1 MAREGWMP
9 FFILAGVIFV
19 FAVIFALYVRG
30 VREKYIET
38 IQRLRVQRRRKEID
52 MGDAQNDIA
61 IRKENVKL
69 LERHLET
76 LRLEHEREKRRLAE
90 EAAAGEER
98 TALSVLES
106 MGRVSQED
114 IDRAEEFR
122 AKSGS
127 EASIEE
133 VLVLLEI
140 VSPEEVQNAK
150 ATSRR

>member
-1 MAREGWMP
+1 MP
-9 FFILAGVIFV
+9 FFILGAVIFV

-52 MGDAQNDIA
+52 MGDVQNDIA

-69 LERHLET
+69 LERHMET

-106 MGRVSQED
+106 MGRVSKED

>member
-1 MAREGWMP
+1 MP

>member
-1 MAREGWMP
+1 MP
-9 FFILAGVIFV
+9 FFILAAVIFV

-69 LERHLET
+69 LERHMET

>member
-1 MAREGWMP
+1 
-9 FFILAGVIFV
+9 
-19 FAVIFALYVRG
+19 
-30 VREKYIET
+30 
-38 IQRLRVQRRRKEID
+38 
-52 MGDAQNDIA
+52 
-61 IRKENVKL
+61 VKL

>member
-1 MAREGWMP
+1 MP

-69 LERHLET
+69 LERHMET

>member
-1 MAREGWMP
+1 MEGWMP